1 MKETSTHHD
10 EPLIAHD
17 EAAKMPEPGEG
28 AFHDLPPP
36 AAPQL
41 AAILMRRP
49 FMVGASG
56 DARLDPPTCQAC
68 PPRGAVIAAISHQ
81 PFRALAGSPGLPWP
95 PDGDGVEILL
105 EVHDLRWG
113 SRLQV
118 CSQRIPAPSTKTS
131 HFVPLPR
138 FVLPTLVPLFWRE

>member
-1 MKETSTHHD
+1 MKETSTHRD

-36 AAPQL
+36 SAPQL

-95 PDGDGVEILL
+95 PDGHGVESLL
-105 EVHDLRWG
+105 EARDLRWG
-113 SRLQV
+113 CRLQG
-118 CSQRIPAPSTKTS
+118 CSQRGARAIDPNP
-131 HFVPLPR
+131 P
-138 FVLPTLVPLFWRE
+138 